1 MSAIVSTISKSIPT
15 ARPKIQIVSK
25 IDFRIEEL
33 PSGKKAQLIREGHPT
48 FTGKAEE
55 VRARGRELEK
65 ENATWIVSCRGFP
78 TTEHV
83 SEEAAEE
90 AAERIRKASAV
101 TYTTKLLPASKG
113 LVIVPKLLSLF
124 GEALTAL
131 FMTGDGAVPELLKN
145 PKIVASIVARLAERA
160 AETNG
165 LRVLQ
170 DLMVGV
176 QADKVRIGEAE
187 VPGSVEEHF
196 DTHFAGRFGHMVEV
210 ALWVAQEN
218 FLEP

>member
-1 MSAIVSTISKSIPT
+1 
-15 ARPKIQIVSK
+15 
-25 IDFRIEEL
+25 
-33 PSGKKAQLIREGHPT
+33 
-48 FTGKAEE
+48 
-55 VRARGRELEK
+55 
-65 ENATWIVSCRGFP
+65 VSCRGWASS
-78 TTEHV
+78 EHAT
-83 SEEAAEE
+83 EEAAELE
-90 AAERIRKASAV
+90 VERIRRASAV
-101 TYTTKLLPASKG
+101 TYTTKLLPASRG
-113 LVIVPKLLSLF
+113 LVIVPRILSLF

-131 FMTGDGAVPELLKN
+131 FMTGDGAVSELLKN
-145 PKIVASIVARLAERA
+145 PKVIAGIISRLAERA

-170 DLMVGV
+170 DLMSGV